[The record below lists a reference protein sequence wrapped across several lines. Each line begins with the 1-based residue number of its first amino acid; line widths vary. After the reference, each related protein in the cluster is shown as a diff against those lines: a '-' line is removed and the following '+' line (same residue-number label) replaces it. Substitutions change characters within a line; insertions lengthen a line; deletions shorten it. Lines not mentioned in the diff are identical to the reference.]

1 MKNIIVVLILLLTC
15 GCSKFLSEYS
25 QDMVRA
31 KTIADFDEVLLGS
44 VYIPMEQQL
53 TGTLINRRA
62 LSFLNIMDD
71 DINCVQA
78 EEGVVSNGWTVR
90 DRYMELMEN
99 TYGYYTWQQ
108 NVRVKPNNTNGLN
121 DNTTWNDLYARINYT
136 NVILDELGEIEA
148 QDEAETLQKNRIL
161 GETYFLRAQF
171 YFYLTNLYGA
181 PYSPET
187 AANTLSVPLKL
198 TPYVEH
204 DKDKETQFT
213 RATQAEVYAQ
223 IVSDLQQAIACFEA
237 GEVSTYRKI
246 YRANREAA
254 QLLLSRA
261 YLYMQDWENART
273 AAQDFL
279 DMGVG
284 LEPIGGELTGPFLNE
299 DNSEIL
305 FSQGSQHLQN
315 VLTANAPD
323 FCVTAELY
331 NLYDDNDY
339 RKSFFQVRD
348 SIALINKYEMDGED
362 VLSQRVSDIMT
373 LRVAEGYLNMAEAC
387 AMLDDPEANTYLNTL
402 RSNRIGGYEPQTYS
416 GEELISQ
423 IRDERRKELCFEGHR
438 WFDLRRYTVNT
449 KLPFRKSITHSFHVY
464 NTGIVGIYLGTR
476 VFRLEADEDRVW
488 TFSIPQSVLEFDR
501 VPMPNN
507 ERDAR
512 EPIEDS
518 SNDEEEDNI

>member
-348 SIALINKYEMDGED
+348 SIALINKYEMDGENI
-362 VLSQRVSDIMT
+362 LSQRVSDIMT

-387 AMLDDPEANTYLNTL
+387 AMLDDPEAN
-402 RSNRIGGYEPQTYS
+402 
-416 GEELISQ
+416 EELISQ

-449 KLPFRKSITHSFHVY
+449 KLPYRKSITHSFHIY